1 MLQNSPEWHQ
11 LRKKHLGASD
21 APVVMGVSPWKTPL
35 QLWEEKLGLRKE
47 PGDNTAMK
55 YGRDMEEPA
64 RQAYERHT
72 NILVTPEVIF
82 HPTKKFM
89 MASLDGIS
97 FDRKI
102 ILEVKNANE
111 EDHEAAKKGKVP
123 EKYYPQLQHQLDCEP
138 ASMLHYWSFHKGK
151 GVLVEVE
158 RNNDYIKTLVE
169 EEECFWQHVV
179 DFEAPELLAK
189 DYRELIDDQEWMEI
203 KRERADLVELQ
214 KALDKREHENRRRAL
229 NKAAGQSIRGA
240 GLKLTRIVEK
250 GRVDYKAIP
259 ELEGVDLTVYRKTPI
274 EKWRFDFYQD
284 EKK

>member
-1 MLQNSPEWHQ
+1 M
-11 LRKKHLGASD
+11 RKQHLGASD

-55 YGRDMEEPA
+55 YGRSMEEPA

-89 MASLDGIS
+89 MASLDGLS
-97 FDRKI
+97 MDRDVI
-102 ILEVKNANE
+102 VEIKNPNE
-111 EDHEAAKKGKVP
+111 DDHNLAKKGKIP
-123 EKYYPQLQHQLDCEP
+123 EKYYPQLQHQLDCLP
-138 ASMLHYWSFHKGK
+138 GAVLHYFSFRDGK
-151 GVLVEVE
+151 GALVEVA
-158 RNNDYIKTLVE
+158 RDDNYIRTLVE
-169 EEECFWQHVV
+169 TEEGFWKRVV

-189 DYRELIDDQEWMEI
+189 DYRELVNDQEWMEI
-203 KRERADLVELQ
+203 RQERRDLVDLQ
-214 KALDKREHENRRRAL
+214 KALDKRDEENRRRAL
-229 NKAAGQSIRGA
+229 TKAAGQSTRGA
-240 GLKLTRIVEK
+240 GLKFTRILER

-259 ELEGVDLTVYRKTPI
+259 QLESVDLNLYRKTPI
-274 EKWRFDFYQD
+274 EKWRFDFYSD